1 MVQRS
6 FSVREKCKFTKA
18 RARMFFGKVLEGK
31 SKDLNKDFTGDILSV
46 TKMFQHF
53 LATKY

>member
-1 MVQRS
+1 MVQHS

-18 RARMFFGKVLEGK
+18 RARLFFGKVLEGK